1 MYYYMQTQIQMLKY
15 AYLCITSQNDNF
27 NWKVD
32 DKPLSESPP

>member
-1 MYYYMQTQIQMLKY
+1 MYYYKQTEIQMLMY

-27 NWKVD
+27 NRKAE